1 MGRHVR
7 WHGHAV
13 ARTRISTTVD
23 DDLLTEARKVA
34 GARSD
39 AALIDQA
46 LDALLAR
53 HRRDEVDRSYA
64 VYDEIPRSEP
74 DEWGNLASFRAGAS

>member
-53 HRRDEVDRSYA
+53 HRRAEVDRAYEA
-64 VYDEIPRSEP
+64 YDGIPLTEP
-74 DEWGNLASFRAGAS
+74 DEWGDLASFRAGAS